1 MLNFHFYSPT
11 EFVFGRGT
19 ENNAGEL
26 VRKYG
31 GTKVL
36 IHYGGGSVM
45 KSGLY
50 DRIVKSLD
58 VAGLAHV
65 SLGGA
70 RPNPVDT
77 LVYEGIGL
85 ARRESVDFILG
96 IGGGS
101 AIDSAKAIAAGVP
114 YEGDFWDFFAGKA
127 RPEKAVKLGCVI
139 TLPATGTEGSDSAVI
154 TRSDGMYKR
163 GMSGHSNRPLFSI
176 MNPEL
181 TFTLPA
187 YQTASGIVDM
197 MAHIMERYFTNTRDV
212 DVTDRISEALLTSIV
227 NQAGRVMRE
236 PGNYDARAEIMWA
249 GMLAHNNLCG
259 VGRETDFSV
268 HQMEHELSAKYDV
281 AHGAGLAALY
291 PAWMQYQMSQNPMRL
306 AQFAVRVFGA
316 EMNFEDPTVTAW
328 DGIRKL
334 AAFYVS
340 VDMPVNLRQ
349 LDARI
354 EKSDIPEL
362 VSKVR
367 RKQDGR
373 VGNFRPLA
381 DEDLANIYELA
392 FDWQA

>member
-1 MLNFHFYSPT
+1 MLNFQFHSPT
-11 EFVFGRGT
+11 EFVFGRET
-19 ENNAGEL
+19 ENKAGEL
-26 VRKYG
+26 VKKYG

-36 IHYGGGSVM
+36 IHYGSGSVM

-50 DRIVKSLD
+50 GRTVQSLEA
-58 VAGLAHV
+58 AGLKHV

-70 RPNPVDT
+70 RPNPIDT
-77 LVYEGIGL
+77 LVYEGIEL

-101 AIDSAKAIAAGVP
+101 AIDSAKAIAAGAS
-114 YEGDFWDFFAGKA
+114 YAGDFWDFFAGTA
-127 RPEKAVKLGCVI
+127 RPAEAIKLGCII

-163 GMSGHSNRPLFSI
+163 GMNCDFNRPLFSI

-181 TFTLPA
+181 TFTLPP

-197 MAHIMERYFTNTRDV
+197 MAHIMERYFTNTRNV
-212 DVTDRISEALLTSIV
+212 DVTDRLSEALLTSIV
-227 NQAGRVMRE
+227 NQAGQVMRE
-236 PGNYDARAEIMWA
+236 PENYAARAEIMWA

-291 PAWMQYQMSQNPMRL
+291 PAWMQYQMNQNPMRL
-306 AQFAVRVFGA
+306 AEFAVRVFGA

-340 VDMPVNLRQ
+340 LDMPVNLRQ

-362 VSKVR
+362 IVKVR
-367 RKQDGR
+367 RKPDGR

-381 DEDLANIYELA
+381 DADLTNIYTLA
-392 FDWQA
+392 FDWKA

>member
-1 MLNFHFYSPT
+1 MLNFQFYSPT

-19 ENNAGEL
+19 ENEAGKL
-26 VRKYG
+26 VKKYG

-50 DRIVKSLD
+50 DRTVRSIEA
-58 VAGLAHV
+58 AGLRHV
-65 SLGGA
+65 SLGGV
-70 RPNPVDT
+70 RPNPVDA
-77 LVYEGIGL
+77 LVYEGIEL
-85 ARRESVDFILG
+85 VRREGVDFILG

-114 YEGDFWDFFAGKA
+114 YEGDFWDFYAGTA
-127 RPEKAVKLGCVI
+127 RPAKTVKLGCII
-139 TLPATGTEGSDSAVI
+139 TLPATGTEGSDSSVI

-163 GMSGHSNRPLFSI
+163 GMSSDFNRPLFSI

-181 TFTLPA
+181 TFTLPP

-197 MAHIMERYFTNTRDV
+197 MAHIMERYFTNTRNV

-236 PGNYDARAEIMWA
+236 PENYDARAEIMWA

-291 PAWMQYQMSQNPMRL
+291 PAWMQYQMDQNPMRL
-306 AQFAVRVFGA
+306 AEFAVRVFGA
-316 EMNFEDPTVTAW
+316 EMNFEDPVVTAW

-334 AAFYVS
+334 AAFYAS

-354 EKSDIPEL
+354 EETDIPEL
-362 VSKVR
+362 VAKVR
-367 RKQDGR
+367 RKKDGL
-373 VGNFRPLA
+373 VGNFRPLSDA
-381 DEDLANIYELA
+381 DLANIYKLA
-392 FDWQA
+392 LDWQA